1 MASSF
6 LRDSSSESS
15 WRPGGRNGLKPNT
28 DYRYYATLAL
38 FHHPGPVW
46 PQWNE
51 QLTQQLLAHQ
61 QHDGRS
67 AGSWPPQGEWT
78 RTGGRIYQTA
88 LCTLM
93 LEVYYR
99 YLPLYSA
106 TRVADDVSVPG
117 PDRHLGQR

>member
-1 MASSF
+1 M
-6 LRDSSSESS
+6 
-15 WRPGGRNGLKPNT
+15 WQ
-28 DYRYYATLAL
+28 
-38 FHHPGPVW
+38 
-46 PQWNE
+46 QWNE
-51 QLTQQLLAHQ
+51 QLTRVLLAHQ
-61 QHDGRS
+61 EKDGRA

-106 TRVADDVSVPG
+106 TRVADDRRVPR
-117 PDRHLGQR
+117 PDRSLP